1 MPETPPSDLAA
12 QINAHTGS
20 HYQVVREIGRG
31 GMAVVFLA
39 SDLRHGRQVAVKVLR
54 PEVSDGVAAERF
66 HREIR
71 IAARLT
77 HPRIVSVIDS
87 GDANGVLYYIMPFID
102 APTLRE
108 HLTGR
113 GSLPYTEAAG
123 IARDVARALAHA
135 HSCGVIHRDVK
146 PENIMLPGGEAVVTD
161 FGIARAVEGAGG
173 TTLTQAG
180 MASGTPLYMSPEQAL
195 GEGDAASDVYSL
207 GCVLF
212 ELLTGRPP
220 FEGHNAMAILTR
232 HTMEHAPRISSINR
246 EIPQWLSQIVARCLA
261 KKPEDRLSA
270 AELESLLDPAKHLTG
285 FAIAPASSE
294 RTVAV
299 LPFSDLTAGAGHA
312 YLCEGIAEEVLTAI
326 ANVSGLRVVSRA
338 SSFALRDSA
347 LSAHEKARRMGAT
360 SLLDGSVQ
368 AAGDRLRVNV
378 RLSNSS
384 DGLQIWSRRFDGSAQ
399 DVFAIEDQITRAVV
413 EQLQPEGLAQNAPLV
428 TGPTASIDAHRLYLR
443 GRQALNARTSA
454 RLRESIGFFSSALEL
469 DPEFALAHVG
479 VAEAELLLGVYG
491 VKAPNEAMPA
501 SRAAAERALALQ
513 PGLGEALAA
522 RATTRAVFEWNWE
535 EAERDFLAALLRR
548 HAPPSAAQW
557 YALYVLVPQGRLNEA
572 RERLEHAL
580 RQDPLSPALTASLGQ
595 IALFA
600 RDYDAAIA
608 YQSAAIDL
616 AADFFPAHLFLA
628 QALTETGH
636 ADDAIT
642 ALSKALELSGRS
654 SEVLAALSAAH
665 ALAGQQPAANDL
677 YRELVERAAGA
688 YVSPVLRG
696 LALTALGRPDEALDA
711 LEAARECHAAD
722 LIWIGVRPAFDPISP
737 SPRFAGLL
745 RDIGLRN

>member
-1 MPETPPSDLAA
+1 MPDIPDLAA

-31 GMAVVFLA
+31 GMAIVFLA

-108 HLTGR
+108 HLVGH
-113 GSLPYTEAAG
+113 GALPYAEAAG

-135 HSCGVIHRDVK
+135 HSCGVVHRDVK

-173 TTLTQAG
+173 TALTQVG

-195 GEGDAASDVYSL
+195 GECDAAGDVYSL

-212 ELLTGRPP
+212 ELLAGRPP
-220 FEGHNAMAILTR
+220 FEGHNAMSILTR
-232 HTMEHAPRISSINR
+232 HTVENAPHVSAINR
-246 EIPQWLSQIVARCLA
+246 EIPRWMSQLVARCLA

-270 AELESLLDPAKHLTG
+270 SELESLLDPAKHHTA
-285 FAIAPASSE
+285 FAISPPSTE

-299 LPFSDLTAGAGHA
+299 LPFSDLTASSGHA
-312 YLCEGIAEEVLTAI
+312 YLCEGIAEEVLTAL

-338 SSFALRDSA
+338 SSFALRDST
-347 LSAHEKARRMGAT
+347 LSAHEKARRMGAN
-360 SLLDGSVQ
+360 SLLEGSVQ

-378 RLSNSS
+378 RLSNSA
-384 DGLQIWSRRFDGSAQ
+384 DGLQIWSRRFDGSAE

-413 EQLQPEGLAQNAPLV
+413 DQLQPETPAPRVPLV
-428 TGPTASIDAHRLYLR
+428 TGPTANIDAHRLYLR

-454 RLRESIGFFSSALEL
+454 RLRDSIGFFMSALEL

-491 VKAPNEAMPA
+491 VQAPNEAMPA
-501 SRAAAERALALQ
+501 SRAAADRALTLQ

-522 RATTRAVFEWNWE
+522 RATTLAVYEWNWA

-557 YALYVLVPQGRLNEA
+557 YALYVLAPQGRLDEA

-595 IALFA
+595 IAHFA
-600 RDYDAAIA
+600 REYDSATAYQAAAIE
-608 YQSAAIDL
+608 L
-616 AADFFPAHLFLA
+616 AADFFPAHLFLG
-628 QALTETGH
+628 QALTEMGR
-636 ADDAIT
+636 ANDAIK
-642 ALSKALELSGRS
+642 ALTTALELSGRS

-665 ALAGQQPAANDL
+665 ASADDQSVANDL
-677 YRELVERAAGA
+677 HMELVERAATA

-696 LALTALGRPDEALDA
+696 LALVGLGRQEEALDA
-711 LEAARECHAAD
+711 LEAARDCHAAD
-722 LIWIGVRPAFDPISP
+722 LIWIAARPAFEPIAKST
-737 SPRFAGLL
+737 RFASLL
-745 RDIGLRN
+745 REIGLRS

>member
-1 MPETPPSDLAA
+1 MADTPDLAA
-12 QINAHTGS
+12 KINAHTGS

-31 GMAVVFLA
+31 GMAIVFLA
-39 SDLRHGRQVAVKVLR
+39 SDVRHGRQVAVKVLR

-87 GDANGVLYYIMPFID
+87 GDAGGVLYYIMPFID

-108 HLTGR
+108 HLRDHGA
-113 GSLPYTEAAG
+113 LPYAEAAG

-173 TTLTQAG
+173 TALTEVG

-195 GEGDAASDVYSL
+195 GECDAAGDVYSL

-212 ELLTGRPP
+212 ELLSGRPP
-220 FEGHNAMAILTR
+220 FEGHNAMSILTR
-232 HTMEHAPRISSINR
+232 HTVENAPHISAINR
-246 EIPQWLSQIVARCLA
+246 EIPRWISQVVARCLA
-261 KKPEDRLSA
+261 KKPEDRLRAS
-270 AELESLLDPAKHLTG
+270 ELESLLDPAKHHAALTSLPP
-285 FAIAPASSE
+285 PATD

-299 LPFSDLTAGAGHA
+299 LPFSDLTASAGHA
-312 YLCEGIAEEVLTAI
+312 YLCEGIAEEVLTAL
-326 ANVSGLRVVSRA
+326 ANVGGLRVVSRA
-338 SSFALRDSA
+338 SSFALRDST
-347 LSAHEKARRMGAT
+347 LTAHEKARRMGAN
-360 SLLDGSVQ
+360 SLLEGSVQ

-378 RLSNSS
+378 RLSNSA
-384 DGLQIWSRRFDGSAQ
+384 DGLQIWSRRFDGNAQ

-413 EQLQPEGLAQNAPLV
+413 EQLQPEAQSQKAPLV
-428 TGPTASIDAHRLYLR
+428 TGPTANIDAHRLYLR

-454 RLRESIGFFSSALEL
+454 RLRESIGFFTSALAL

-522 RATTRAVFEWNWE
+522 RATTRAVFEWNWA
-535 EAERDFLAALLRR
+535 EAERDFLAAVLRR

-557 YALYVLVPQGRLNEA
+557 YALYVLAPQGRLGEA
-572 RERLEHAL
+572 RERLEHGL

-595 IALFA
+595 VAHFA
-600 RDYDAAIA
+600 REYDSAIN
-608 YQSAAIDL
+608 YQSAAIEL
-616 AADFFPAHLFLA
+616 AADFFPAHLFLG
-628 QALTETGH
+628 QALTEMGR
-636 ADDAIT
+636 ANDAIAALTT
-642 ALSKALELSGRS
+642 ALDLSGRS

-665 ALAGQQPAANDL
+665 ASANQLPAANEL
-677 YRELVERAAGA
+677 YEELVARGATA
-688 YVSPVLRG
+688 YVSPVLQG
-696 LALTALGRPDEALDA
+696 LALTGLGRKDEALDA
-711 LEAARECHAAD
+711 LEAARDGHAAD
-722 LIWIGVRPAFDPISP
+722 LIWIGVRPAFDPIAT
-737 SPRFAGLL
+737 SPRFATLL
-745 RDIGLRN
+745 HDIGLRN